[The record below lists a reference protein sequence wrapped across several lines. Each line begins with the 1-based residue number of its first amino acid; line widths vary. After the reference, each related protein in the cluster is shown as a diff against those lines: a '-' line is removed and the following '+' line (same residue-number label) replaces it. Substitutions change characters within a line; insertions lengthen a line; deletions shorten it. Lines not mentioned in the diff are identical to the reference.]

1 LLAEAKDCTME
12 NWMAEISHYVAL
24 LIEAMALL
32 IIAVASIVAFAGSV
46 RLMFGADATNEERRA
61 LWLRYARWL
70 VAALTFQLA
79 ADLVHS
85 SISPTWDDIGRL
97 AAIAFIRT
105 FLSYFLE
112 RDVTE
117 MSNLQR
123 ERAQA
128 RAEARPASP

>member
-1 LLAEAKDCTME
+1 ME